1 MFCVLKNFE
10 TWTLKIQ
17 SLQEYSRSHRT
28 EHFWFVNDPD
38 LKKKKKTT
46 DLEKIFAIV
55 YSAKS

>member
-38 LKKKKKTT
+38 LKKKTT